1 MRLDTTGHGW
11 VVAEKGDETRG
22 GTSADAEASSF
33 AEATE
38 DGPEDGMAD
47 RLLCPAGEDAD
58 ATGHRPLWR
67 ITNSQKQIAKAP
79 PGGVGTSRPHPGAD
93 QTAGFSR
100 ASVG

>member
-1 MRLDTTGHGW
+1 VRLDTTGHGW

-47 RLLCPAGEDAD
+47 RLL
-58 ATGHRPLWR
+58 
-67 ITNSQKQIAKAP
+67 
-79 PGGVGTSRPHPGAD
+79 
-93 QTAGFSR
+93 
-100 ASVG
+100 